1 MRLSVQEIL
10 IIVAVVLVVIFAG
23 KVFVGRQ
30 KKANAKA
37 ASASA
42 KSSSRSPAKSS
53 GNTIQAL
60 KYAAIAFAFIGL
72 ILLLAASQ
80 IEKYAMY
87 MYIGG
92 GVFVGA
98 GLIFFFLSIKA
109 KK

>member
-1 MRLSVQEIL
+1 MRLGVQEIL
-10 IIVAVVLVVIFAG
+10 IIVAVVVVVVFVG

-30 KKANAKA
+30 KNAKA
-37 ASASA
+37 KKSSSPA
-42 KSSSRSPAKSS
+42 KSSSSPAKSS
-53 GNTIQAL
+53 GNAVQAL
-60 KYAAIAFAFIGL
+60 RYAAIAFAFIGL

-98 GLIFFFLSIKA
+98 GLIFFFLSVKA
-109 KK
+109 KQ

>member
-10 IIVAVVLVVIFAG
+10 IIAAVIVAVFFVG

-30 KKANAKA
+30 KNAKA
-37 ASASA
+37 KKASSTS
-42 KSSSRSPAKSS
+42 KSSSSSSSKSS
-53 GNTIQAL
+53 GNAVQTL
-60 KYAAIAFAFIGL
+60 RYAAIAFVFVGA

-80 IEKYAMY
+80 IAQYSMY

-98 GLIFFFLSIKA
+98 GLIFFFLSVKA